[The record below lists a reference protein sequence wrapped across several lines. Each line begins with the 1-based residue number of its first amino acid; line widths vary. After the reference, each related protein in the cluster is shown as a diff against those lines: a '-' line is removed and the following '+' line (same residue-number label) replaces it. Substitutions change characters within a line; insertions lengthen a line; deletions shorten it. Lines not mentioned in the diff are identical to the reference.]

1 MSDAYEPFLIPVE
14 VIGGKDA
21 ESTLKNIDSKLKE
34 ISENLIDVGYGADA
48 MKILTASMRDLSS
61 VSKTVASG
69 ISSLNKANAQAA
81 KDAESIALAHQ
92 KVATEAGKTARELE
106 KAKTQAA
113 NTAVANQ
120 KLSTEMEKTATAHA
134 RAEMAA
140 LRVAQAHEKQAL
152 KAQQAARPYNQLNQ
166 QLREQAQKLQDA
178 ITAGNLNE
186 VTLQRMA
193 DKYTRL
199 NTKIQETNQ
208 KFAELTKQKQDNK
221 SVLDILKASLGTFIG
236 MLARDFLTNAIQGF
250 KEFAASIS
258 RAGIELDALQNT
270 MLAATGGWE
279 SGGREIKWVI
289 DMSNRLGLAFGDV
302 SDSYAKFMTSFTRSG
317 GTISQSRQIFE
328 DLSTA
333 MVSLHLPAERMQGV
347 FVALEQMANKGTVQ
361 AEELKRQLGNA
372 LPGAFELAAESM
384 GILPA
389 RLMDLMKKGEVFSKD
404 FLPAFAATVKAA
416 LGQSID
422 IASMQFN
429 ASINRLATATDLL
442 KMNLGQMVNEALL
455 PLVNGLAGVTNALA
469 KTAQF
474 FNENTVASNLL
485 KGALVGLLAT
495 VVAFNWGAI
504 VSGVVAFGTTIMTV
518 VIPAIGALMSEL
530 LVLNAELAGIP
541 LIIGAVVT
549 GVAALGFNLADT
561 AKKAGDMTP
570 YIGLSQQIVNLTKEV
585 STLDSTT
592 EEGKQK
598 LEEFKQSFPSLTQ
611 YLTET
616 GKKFE
621 ELSDAELQHIAV
633 LGEHDAKMRVV
644 EERTKELA
652 SWQSTFAAVC
662 QVAWDN
668 ICKWAKILWATVV
681 DVFTNIMN
689 FVKGVFN
696 FIKNVTVKFIEFTGK
711 VGKVMTDVGDK
722 MGVFGINMKLTG
734 QALSASSDFVL
745 HFGENMDKV
754 KTVIQNAGTAT
765 VEWAKN
771 TSFAID
777 VADKKL
783 SNANQNAIKKLEVV
797 NKNSKM
803 TYDALKQAQSAV
815 TGLQNATSDGSK
827 EGKGKKGST
836 TKKEKTEWDVL
847 KDEIKATEDAIRVKK
862 LHGESTAELEKHY
875 AELLSKQN
883 EVDVQMKVLKGST
896 IKATSA
902 WQDLQNQLK
911 KVSEEYKNMLLQP
924 SKYTNAQIEQQKQLL
939 GQLKSQSEYYKN
951 IESRES
957 VMKITNRNAKQLS
970 DTLVDGIFEPLRE
983 GETLWSRFKDAGLD
997 ALKSIAQQATKRFL
1011 QDIVTGFTAGFKN
1024 NAGNIFQRLT
1034 SGFIGSVTSVA
1045 GKTLPT
1051 NIWGQNGNP
1060 QASGGFWS
1068 TLGNTLFGGSGKQGT
1083 PVIKQTSGGSSGVLG
1098 NIWSSV
1104 KNLFSGS
1111 SNTGQAVGS
1120 SNPIGA
1126 ITNIGAIGQSVLGGL
1141 NTSANTL
1148 TQTLQNA
1155 TSPAISGVLGNITN
1169 LGTSALGT
1177 GTNIIGMANSALG
1190 AGSSILGMANPAIS
1204 AAQSIASMAVAA
1216 PIAATGMGA
1225 LAATMAMASGSFQA
1239 SAPALMQMAGA
1250 MSTLATSAA
1259 AAATSMAA
1267 VAVANAANSAAQ
1279 IPFVGWL
1286 LAPLAAVMT
1295 GAGIAAGTALTGAA
1309 IGASTAMA
1317 GAGQM
1322 LGGAMAGIGNQ
1333 LSGVSGLSKGSST
1346 TTSAKV
1352 IPHAKGGIVSSP
1364 TMFPMQGGNFGL
1376 AGEAGTEVIAPARRM
1391 SNGDVGIGAVQPQVI
1406 VNNYTNAAVE
1416 VKKRPD
1422 NTMEIKIAELNAML
1436 SSSRTNKGMSNA
1448 QNRLQ
1453 KNGRQ
1458 IG

>member
-48 MKILTASMRDLSS
+48 MKILTANMRDLSS

-69 ISSLNKANAQAA
+69 ISTLNKANAQAA
-81 KDAESIALAHQ
+81 KDAESVALAHQ

-178 ITAGNLNE
+178 IAAGNLNE

-221 SVLDILKASLGTFIG
+221 NILDILKASLGTFIG

-279 SGGREIKWVI
+279 SGGREIKWII
-289 DMSNRLGLAFGDV
+289 DMSNRLGLSFGDV

-389 RLMDLMKKGEVFSKD
+389 KLMELMKKGQVFSKD

-455 PLVNGLAGVTNALA
+455 PLVNGLVAVTSALA

-474 FNENTVASNLL
+474 FNENTTASNLL

-504 VSGVVAFGTTIMTV
+504 ISGIAAFGTTIMTV

-530 LVLNAELAGIP
+530 LVLNAEMAGIP

-561 AKKAGDMTP
+561 AKQAGDITP

-592 EEGKQK
+592 EEGRQK
-598 LEEFKQSFPSLTQ
+598 LEEFKQSFPELTQ
-611 YLTET
+611 YLTDT

-621 ELSDAELQHIAV
+621 ELSNAELQHIAV
-633 LGEHDAKMRVV
+633 LGEHDAKMRIMQ
-644 EERTKELA
+644 ERTKELA

-662 QVAWDN
+662 QVAWGK
-668 ICKWAKILWATVV
+668 ICIFSKALWQTVLDAFAKIGEG
-681 DVFTNIMN
+681 
-689 FVKGVFN
+689 VKWVIQMLGKALKAVS
-696 FIKNVTVKFIEFTGK
+696 EFQLK
-711 VGKVMTDVGDK
+711 VGKGMQAVGKALHNPMLQAYGNILEGGANLVLNFED
-722 MGVFGINMKLTG
+722 NMQSLK
-734 QALSASSDFVL
+734 SAA
-745 HFGENMDKV
+745 
-754 KTVIQNAGTAT
+754 QNAGKWIKDSWDNSGLAA
-765 VEWAKN
+765 EINAQKME
-771 TSFAID
+771 
-777 VADKKL
+777 
-783 SNANQNAIKKLEVV
+783 NANKNAIKKLEVV
-797 NKNSKM
+797 SKNAKM

-815 TGLQNATSDGSK
+815 TGLHNATGSGSK
-827 EGKGKKGST
+827 KGKSKKGSK
-836 TKKEKTEWDVL
+836 TKKEKTEWDLL

-875 AELLSKQN
+875 KDLLSKQN
-883 EVDVQMKVLKGST
+883 AIDVQMKALKNST
-896 IKATSA
+896 VKATSA

-911 KVSEEYKNMLLQP
+911 KVSEEYKSMLLQP
-924 SKYTNAQIEQQKQLL
+924 SKYTNAQIQQQKQLL

-951 IESRES
+951 IENRES

-970 DTLVDGIFEPLRE
+970 DTLIDGIFEPLKE

-1024 NAGNIFQRLT
+1024 NAGNIFQRLA
-1034 SGFIGSVTSVA
+1034 SGFTGSITSVA

-1051 NIWGQNGNP
+1051 NMWGQNGNP

-1068 TLGNTLFGGSGKQGT
+1068 TLGNTLFGGKGQQGT
-1083 PVIKQTSGGSSGVLG
+1083 PVINQTSGSSGGVLG

-1104 KNLFSGS
+1104 KNLFGGS
-1111 SNTGQAVGS
+1111 NAGQMTGAASPVGE
-1120 SNPIGA
+1120 
-1126 ITNIGAIGQSVLGGL
+1126 ITNIGAVGQSILGGL
-1141 NTSANTL
+1141 NTSADTL

-1155 TSPAISGVLGNITN
+1155 TSPAVSSVLGNITN

-1177 GTNIIGMANSALG
+1177 GTSIMGMANSALG

-1225 LAATMAMASGSFQA
+1225 LAATMAMASGSFTS

-1250 MSTLATSAA
+1250 MGSLATSAA

-1267 VAVANAANSAAQ
+1267 IAVANAANSAAQ

-1286 LAPLAAVMT
+1286 LAPLAAIMT

-1391 SNGDVGIGAVQPQVI
+1391 SNGEVGVGAVQPQVT

-1416 VKKRPD
+1416 VIKRP
-1422 NTMEIKIAELNAML
+1422 NNEMEIKISELNSML
-1436 SSSRTNKGMSNA
+1436 SSSKTNQGWANA
-1448 QNRLQ
+1448 QSRMAKQ
-1453 KNGRQ
+1453 GRQ

>member
-48 MKILTASMRDLSS
+48 MKILTANMRDLSS

-69 ISSLNKANAQAA
+69 ISTLNKANAQAA
-81 KDAESIALAHQ
+81 KDAESVALAHQ

-178 ITAGNLNE
+178 IAAGNLNE

-221 SVLDILKASLGTFIG
+221 NILDILKASLGTFIG

-279 SGGREIKWVI
+279 SGGREIKWII
-289 DMSNRLGLAFGDV
+289 DMSNRLGLSFGDV

-389 RLMDLMKKGEVFSKD
+389 KLMELMKKGQVFSKD

-429 ASINRLATATDLL
+429 ASINRLATATGLL

-455 PLVNGLAGVTNALA
+455 PLVNGLVVVTSALA

-474 FNENTVASNLL
+474 FNENTTASNLL

-504 VSGVVAFGTTIMTV
+504 VSGIAAFGTTIMTV

-530 LVLNAELAGIP
+530 LVLNAEMAGIP

-561 AKKAGDMTP
+561 AKQAGDITP

-592 EEGKQK
+592 EEGRQK
-598 LEEFKQSFPSLTQ
+598 LEEFKQSFPELTQ
-611 YLTET
+611 YLSDT

-621 ELSDAELQHIAV
+621 ELSDAELKHIAV
-633 LGEHDAKMRVV
+633 LGEHDAKMRVMQ
-644 EERTKELA
+644 ERTKELA

-662 QVAWDN
+662 QVAWGK
-668 ICKWAKILWATVV
+668 ICILSRALWQTVLNSFAKIGEGVKWVMQML
-681 DVFTNIMN
+681 
-689 FVKGVFN
+689 VKG
-696 FIKNVTVKFIEFTGK
+696 IKAVSEFQLK
-711 VGKVMTDVGDK
+711 VGKGMQAVGKALHNPMLQAYGNVLEGGANLVLNFED
-722 MGVFGINMKLTG
+722 NMQSLK
-734 QALSASSDFVL
+734 SAA
-745 HFGENMDKV
+745 
-754 KTVIQNAGTAT
+754 QNAGKWIKDSWDNSGLAA
-765 VEWAKN
+765 EINAQKME
-771 TSFAID
+771 
-777 VADKKL
+777 
-783 SNANQNAIKKLEVV
+783 NANKNAIKKLEVV
-797 NKNSKM
+797 SKNAKM

-815 TGLQNATSDGSK
+815 TGLQNATGSGSK
-827 EGKGKKGST
+827 KGKSKKGSK
-836 TKKEKTEWDVL
+836 TKKEKTEWDLL

-875 AELLSKQN
+875 KDLLGKQN
-883 EVDVQMKVLKGST
+883 AIDVQMKALKNST
-896 IKATSA
+896 VKATSA

-911 KVSEEYKNMLLQP
+911 KVSEEYKSMLLQP
-924 SKYTNAQIEQQKQLL
+924 SKYTNAQIQQQKQLL

-951 IESRES
+951 IENRES

-970 DTLVDGIFEPLRE
+970 DTLIDGIFEPLKE

-1024 NAGNIFQRLT
+1024 NAGTIFQRLA
-1034 SGFIGSVTSVA
+1034 SGFTGSITSVA

-1051 NIWGQNGNP
+1051 NMWGQNGNP

-1068 TLGNTLFGGSGKQGT
+1068 TLGNTLFGGKGQQGT
-1083 PVIKQTSGGSSGVLG
+1083 PVINQTSGSSGGVLG

-1104 KNLFSGS
+1104 KNLFGGGS
-1111 SNTGQAVGS
+1111 NAGQATGS
-1120 SNPIGA
+1120 ASPIGT
-1126 ITNIGAIGQSVLGGL
+1126 INNVGAVGQSILGGL

-1155 TSPAISGVLGNITN
+1155 TSPAVSSVLGNITN

-1177 GTNIIGMANSALG
+1177 GTSIMGMANSALG

-1225 LAATMAMASGSFQA
+1225 LAATMAMASGSFTS

-1250 MSTLATSAA
+1250 MGSLATSAA

-1267 VAVANAANSAAQ
+1267 IAVANAANSAAQ

-1286 LAPLAAVMT
+1286 LAPLAAIMT

-1364 TMFPMQGGNFGL
+1364 TMFPMQGGNIGL

-1391 SNGDVGIGAVQPQVI
+1391 SNGEVGVGAVQPQVT

-1416 VKKRPD
+1416 VIKRP
-1422 NTMEIKIAELNAML
+1422 NNEMEIKISELNSML
-1436 SSSRTNKGMSNA
+1436 SSSKTNQGWANA
-1448 QNRLQ
+1448 QTRMAKQ
-1453 KNGRQ
+1453 GRQ

>member
-48 MKILTASMRDLSS
+48 MKVLTANMRDLSS

-69 ISSLNKANAQAA
+69 ISTLNKANAQAA
-81 KDAESIALAHQ
+81 KDAESVALAHQ

-178 ITAGNLNE
+178 IAAGNLNE

-208 KFAELTKQKQDNK
+208 KFAELTKQKQENK
-221 SVLDILKASLGTFIG
+221 NVLDILKASLGTFVG

-279 SGGREIKWVI
+279 SGGREIKWII
-289 DMSNRLGLAFGDV
+289 DMSNRLGLSFGDV

-389 RLMDLMKKGEVFSKD
+389 KLMELMKKGQVFSKD

-455 PLVNGLAGVTNALA
+455 PLVNGLVAVTSALA

-474 FNENTVASNLL
+474 FNENTTASNLL

-495 VVAFNWGAI
+495 VVAFNWSAI
-504 VSGVVAFGTTIMTV
+504 VSGIAAFGTTIMTV

-530 LVLNAELAGIP
+530 LVLNAEMAGMP
-541 LIIGAVVT
+541 LIIGAIVT

-561 AKKAGDMTP
+561 AKQAGDITP
-570 YIGLSQQIVNLTKEV
+570 YIGLSQQIVNLTKEI

-598 LEEFKQSFPSLTQ
+598 LEEFKQSFPELTQ
-611 YLTET
+611 YLTDT

-621 ELSDAELQHIAV
+621 ELSNAELQHIAV
-633 LGEHDAKMRVV
+633 LGEHDAKMRIMR
-644 EERTKELA
+644 ERTKELA

-662 QVAWDN
+662 QVAWGK
-668 ICKWAKILWATVV
+668 ICIFSKALWQTVLDAFAKIGEG
-681 DVFTNIMN
+681 
-689 FVKGVFN
+689 VKWVIQMIGKALKAVS
-696 FIKNVTVKFIEFTGK
+696 EFQLK
-711 VGKVMTDVGDK
+711 VGKGMQAVGKALHNPMLQAYGNVLEGGANLVLNFED
-722 MGVFGINMKLTG
+722 NMQSLK
-734 QALSASSDFVL
+734 SAA
-745 HFGENMDKV
+745 
-754 KTVIQNAGTAT
+754 QNAGKWIKDSWDNSGLAA
-765 VEWAKN
+765 EINAQKME
-771 TSFAID
+771 
-777 VADKKL
+777 
-783 SNANQNAIKKLEVV
+783 NANKNAIKKLEVV
-797 NKNSKM
+797 SKNAKM

-815 TGLQNATSDGSK
+815 TGLQNATGSGSK
-827 EGKGKKGST
+827 KGKSKKGSK
-836 TKKEKTEWDVL
+836 TKKEKTEWDLL

-875 AELLSKQN
+875 KDLLGKQN
-883 EVDVQMKVLKGST
+883 AIDVQMKALKNST
-896 IKATSA
+896 VKATSA

-911 KVSEEYKNMLLQP
+911 KVSEEYKSMLLQP
-924 SKYTNAQIEQQKQLL
+924 SKYTNAQIQQQKQLL

-951 IESRES
+951 IENRES

-970 DTLVDGIFEPLRE
+970 DTLIDGIFEPLKE

-1024 NAGNIFQRLT
+1024 NAGTIFQRLA
-1034 SGFIGSVTSVA
+1034 SGFTGSITSVA

-1051 NIWGQNGNP
+1051 NMWGQNGNP

-1068 TLGNTLFGGSGKQGT
+1068 TLGNTLFGGKGQQGT
-1083 PVIKQTSGGSSGVLG
+1083 PVINQTSGSSGGVLG

-1104 KNLFSGS
+1104 KNLFGGS
-1111 SNTGQAVGS
+1111 NAGQITGAASPVGE
-1120 SNPIGA
+1120 
-1126 ITNIGAIGQSVLGGL
+1126 ITNIGAVGQSILGGL
-1141 NTSANTL
+1141 NTSADTL

-1155 TSPAISGVLGNITN
+1155 TSPAVSSVLGSITN

-1177 GTNIIGMANSALG
+1177 GTSIMGMANSALG

-1225 LAATMAMASGSFQA
+1225 LAATMAMASGSFTS

-1250 MSTLATSAA
+1250 MGSLATSAA

-1267 VAVANAANSAAQ
+1267 IAVANAANSAAQ

-1286 LAPLAAVMT
+1286 LAPLAAIMT

-1364 TMFPMQGGNFGL
+1364 TMFPMQGGNIGL

-1391 SNGDVGIGAVQPQVI
+1391 SNGEVGVGAVQPQVT

-1416 VKKRPD
+1416 VIKRP
-1422 NTMEIKIAELNAML
+1422 NNEMEIKISELNSML
-1436 SSSRTNKGMSNA
+1436 SSSKTNQGWANA
-1448 QNRLQ
+1448 QTRMAKQ
-1453 KNGRQ
+1453 GRQ

>member
-48 MKILTASMRDLSS
+48 MKILTANMRDLSS

-69 ISSLNKANAQAA
+69 ISTLNKANAQAA
-81 KDAESIALAHQ
+81 KDAESVALAHQ

-178 ITAGNLNE
+178 IAAGNLNE

-221 SVLDILKASLGTFIG
+221 NILDILKSSLGTFIG

-279 SGGREIKWVI
+279 SGGREIKWII
-289 DMSNRLGLAFGDV
+289 DMSNRLGLSFGDV

-389 RLMDLMKKGEVFSKD
+389 KLMELMKKGQVFSKD

-455 PLVNGLAGVTNALA
+455 PLVNGLVAVTSALA

-474 FNENTVASNLL
+474 FNENTTASNLL

-504 VSGVVAFGTTIMTV
+504 VSGIAAFGTTIMTV

-561 AKKAGDMTP
+561 AKKAGDITP

-598 LEEFKQSFPSLTQ
+598 LEEFKQSFPELTQ
-611 YLTET
+611 YLTDT

-621 ELSDAELQHIAV
+621 EFSNAELQHIAV
-633 LGEHDAKMRVV
+633 LGEHDAKMRVMQ
-644 EERTKELA
+644 ERTKELA

-662 QVAWDN
+662 QVAWGK
-668 ICKWAKILWATVV
+668 ICIFSKALWQTVLDAFAKIGEG
-681 DVFTNIMN
+681 
-689 FVKGVFN
+689 VKWVIQMLGKALKAVS
-696 FIKNVTVKFIEFTGK
+696 EFQLK
-711 VGKVMTDVGDK
+711 VGKGMQAVGKALHNPILQAYGNVLEGGANLVLNFED
-722 MGVFGINMKLTG
+722 NMQSLK
-734 QALSASSDFVL
+734 SAA
-745 HFGENMDKV
+745 
-754 KTVIQNAGTAT
+754 QNAGKWIKDSWDNSGLAA
-765 VEWAKN
+765 EINAQKME
-771 TSFAID
+771 
-777 VADKKL
+777 
-783 SNANQNAIKKLEVV
+783 NANKNAIKKLEVV
-797 NKNSKM
+797 NKNAKM

-815 TGLQNATSDGSK
+815 TGLQNATGSGSK
-827 EGKGKKGST
+827 KGKSKKGSK
-836 TKKEKTEWDVL
+836 TKKEKTEWDLL

-875 AELLSKQN
+875 KDLLSKQN
-883 EVDVQMKVLKGST
+883 AIDVQMKALKNST
-896 IKATSA
+896 VKATSA

-911 KVSEEYKNMLLQP
+911 KVSEEYKSMLLQP
-924 SKYTNAQIEQQKQLL
+924 SKYTNAQIQQQKQLL

-951 IESRES
+951 IENRES

-970 DTLVDGIFEPLRE
+970 DTLIDGIFEPLKE

-1024 NAGNIFQRLT
+1024 NAGTIFQRLA
-1034 SGFIGSVTSVA
+1034 SGFTGSITSVA

-1051 NIWGQNGNP
+1051 NMWGQNGNP

-1068 TLGNTLFGGSGKQGT
+1068 TLGNTLFGGKGQQGT
-1083 PVIKQTSGGSSGVLG
+1083 PVINQTSGSSGGVLG

-1104 KNLFSGS
+1104 KNLFGGS
-1111 SNTGQAVGS
+1111 NAGQMTGAASPVGE
-1120 SNPIGA
+1120 
-1126 ITNIGAIGQSVLGGL
+1126 ITNIGAVGQSILGGL

-1155 TSPAISGVLGNITN
+1155 TSPAVSSILGNITN

-1177 GTNIIGMANSALG
+1177 GTSIMGMANSALG

-1225 LAATMAMASGSFQA
+1225 LAATMAMASGSFTS

-1250 MSTLATSAA
+1250 MGSLATSAA

-1267 VAVANAANSAAQ
+1267 IAVANAANSAAQ

-1286 LAPLAAVMT
+1286 LAPLAAIMT

-1364 TMFPMQGGNFGL
+1364 TMFPMQGGNIGL

-1391 SNGDVGIGAVQPQVI
+1391 SNGEVGVGAVQPQVT

-1416 VKKRPD
+1416 VKRRPD
-1422 NTMEIKIAELNAML
+1422 NSTEIKIAELNSML
-1436 SSSRTNKGMSNA
+1436 ASSRSNKGMVAA
-1448 QNRLQ
+1448 QSRLQ
-1453 KNGRQ
+1453 KQGRQ

>member
-48 MKILTASMRDLSS
+48 MKILTANMRDLSS

-69 ISSLNKANAQAA
+69 ISTLNKANAQAA
-81 KDAESIALAHQ
+81 KDAESVALAHQ

-178 ITAGNLNE
+178 IAAGNLNE

-221 SVLDILKASLGTFIG
+221 NVLDILKASLGTFIG

-279 SGGREIKWVI
+279 SGGREIKWII
-289 DMSNRLGLAFGDV
+289 DMSNRLGLSFGDV

-389 RLMDLMKKGEVFSKD
+389 KLMELMKKGQVFSKD

-455 PLVNGLAGVTNALA
+455 PLVNGLVAVTNALA
-469 KTAQF
+469 KTTQF
-474 FNENTVASNLL
+474 FNENTTASNLL

-504 VSGVVAFGTTIMTV
+504 VSGIAAFGTTIMTV

-561 AKKAGDMTP
+561 AKQAGDITP
-570 YIGLSQQIVNLTKEV
+570 YIGLGQQIVNLTKEV
-585 STLDSTT
+585 ATLDSTT

-633 LGEHDAKMRVV
+633 LGEHDAKMRIV

-668 ICKWAKILWATVV
+668 ICKWAKILWGTVV
-681 DVFTNIMN
+681 NVFTSIMN

-696 FIKNVTVKFIEFTGK
+696 FIKNVTVKFVEFTGK
-711 VGKVMTDVGDK
+711 VGKVMTEVGDK
-722 MGVFGINMKLTG
+722 MGIFGINMKLTG
-734 QALSASSDFVL
+734 QALSAGSDFVL
-745 HFGENMDKV
+745 HFGENMNKV
-754 KTVIQNAGTAT
+754 KTVIQSAGTAT

-815 TGLQNATSDGSK
+815 TGLQNATGSGSK
-827 EGKGKKGST
+827 KGKSKKGSK
-836 TKKEKTEWDVL
+836 TKKEKTEWDLL

-875 AELLSKQN
+875 KDLLGKQN
-883 EVDVQMKVLKGST
+883 AIDVQMKALKNST
-896 IKATSA
+896 VKATSA

-911 KVSEEYKNMLLQP
+911 KVSEEYKSMLLQP

-951 IESRES
+951 IENRES

-970 DTLVDGIFEPLRE
+970 DTLIDGIFEPLKE

-1024 NAGNIFQRLT
+1024 NAGTIFQRLA
-1034 SGFIGSVTSVA
+1034 SGFTGSITSVA

-1051 NIWGQNGNP
+1051 NMWGQNGNP

-1068 TLGNTLFGGSGKQGT
+1068 TLGNTLFGGKGQQGT
-1083 PVIKQTSGGSSGVLG
+1083 PVINQTSGSSGGVLG

-1104 KNLFSGS
+1104 KNLFGGS
-1111 SNTGQAVGS
+1111 NAGQMTGAASPVGQ
-1120 SNPIGA
+1120 
-1126 ITNIGAIGQSVLGGL
+1126 ITNIGAVGQSILGGL
-1141 NTSANTL
+1141 NTSADTL

-1155 TSPAISGVLGNITN
+1155 TSPAVSSVLGNITN

-1177 GTNIIGMANSALG
+1177 GTSIMGMANSALG

-1225 LAATMAMASGSFQA
+1225 LAATMAMASGSFTS

-1250 MSTLATSAA
+1250 MGSLATSAA

-1267 VAVANAANSAAQ
+1267 IAVANAANSAAQ

-1286 LAPLAAVMT
+1286 LAPLAAIMT

-1391 SNGDVGIGAVQPQVI
+1391 SNGEVGVGAVQPQVT

-1416 VKKRPD
+1416 VIKRP
-1422 NTMEIKIAELNAML
+1422 NNEMEIKISELNSML
-1436 SSSRTNKGMSNA
+1436 SSSKTNQGWANA
-1448 QNRLQ
+1448 QSRMAKQ
-1453 KNGRQ
+1453 GRQ

>member
-48 MKILTASMRDLSS
+48 MKILTANMRDLSS

-69 ISSLNKANAQAA
+69 ISTLNKANAQAA
-81 KDAESIALAHQ
+81 KDAESVALAHQ

-178 ITAGNLNE
+178 IAAGNLNE

-208 KFAELTKQKQDNK
+208 KFAELTKQKQENK
-221 SVLDILKASLGTFIG
+221 NVLDILKASLGTFVG

-279 SGGREIKWVI
+279 SGGREIKWII
-289 DMSNRLGLAFGDV
+289 DMSNRLGLSFGDV

-389 RLMDLMKKGEVFSKD
+389 KLMELMKKGQVFSKD

-455 PLVNGLAGVTNALA
+455 PLVNGLVAVTSALA

-474 FNENTVASNLL
+474 FNENTTASNLL

-504 VSGVVAFGTTIMTV
+504 VSGIAAFGTTIMTV

-530 LVLNAELAGIP
+530 LVLNAEMAGIP
-541 LIIGAVVT
+541 LIIGAVIT

-561 AKKAGDMTP
+561 AKQAGDITP

-592 EEGKQK
+592 EEGRQK
-598 LEEFKQSFPSLTQ
+598 LEEFKQSFPELTQ
-611 YLTET
+611 YLTDT

-621 ELSDAELQHIAV
+621 ELSNTELQHIAV
-633 LGEHDAKMRVV
+633 LGEHDAKMRIMQ
-644 EERTKELA
+644 ERTKELA

-662 QVAWDN
+662 QVAWGK
-668 ICKWAKILWATVV
+668 ICIFSKALWQTVLDAFAKIGEG
-681 DVFTNIMN
+681 
-689 FVKGVFN
+689 VKWVIQMLGKALKAVS
-696 FIKNVTVKFIEFTGK
+696 EFQLK
-711 VGKVMTDVGDK
+711 VGKRMQAVGKALHDPILQAY
-722 MGVFGINMKLTG
+722 GNVLEGGANLVLNFEDNMQSLK
-734 QALSASSDFVL
+734 SAA
-745 HFGENMDKV
+745 
-754 KTVIQNAGTAT
+754 QNAGKWIKDSWDNSGLAA
-765 VEWAKN
+765 EINAQKME
-771 TSFAID
+771 
-777 VADKKL
+777 
-783 SNANQNAIKKLEVV
+783 NANKNAIKKLEVV
-797 NKNSKM
+797 SKNAKM

-815 TGLQNATSDGSK
+815 TGLHNATGSGSK
-827 EGKGKKGST
+827 KGKSKKGSK
-836 TKKEKTEWDVL
+836 TKKEKTEWDLL

-875 AELLSKQN
+875 KDLLGKQN
-883 EVDVQMKVLKGST
+883 AIDVQMKALKNST
-896 IKATSA
+896 VKATSA

-911 KVSEEYKNMLLQP
+911 KVSEEYKSMLLQP
-924 SKYTNAQIEQQKQLL
+924 SKYTNAQIQQQKQLL

-951 IESRES
+951 IENRES

-970 DTLVDGIFEPLRE
+970 DTLIDGIFEPLKE

-1024 NAGNIFQRLT
+1024 NAGTIFQRLA
-1034 SGFIGSVTSVA
+1034 SGFTGSITSVA

-1051 NIWGQNGNP
+1051 NMWGQNGNP

-1068 TLGNTLFGGSGKQGT
+1068 TLGNTLFGGKGQQGT
-1083 PVIKQTSGGSSGVLG
+1083 PVINQTSGSSGGVLG

-1104 KNLFSGS
+1104 KNLLGGS
-1111 SNTGQAVGS
+1111 NAGQTTGAASPVGE
-1120 SNPIGA
+1120 
-1126 ITNIGAIGQSVLGGL
+1126 ITNIGAVGQSILGGL
-1141 NTSANTL
+1141 NTSADTL

-1155 TSPAISGVLGNITN
+1155 TSPAVSSVLGNITN

-1177 GTNIIGMANSALG
+1177 GTSIMGMANSALG

-1225 LAATMAMASGSFQA
+1225 LAATMAMASGSFTS

-1250 MSTLATSAA
+1250 MGSLATSAA

-1267 VAVANAANSAAQ
+1267 IAVANAANSAAQ

-1286 LAPLAAVMT
+1286 LAPLAAIMT

-1391 SNGDVGIGAVQPQVI
+1391 SNGEVGVGAVQPQVT

-1416 VKKRPD
+1416 VIKRP
-1422 NTMEIKIAELNAML
+1422 NNEMEIKISELNSML
-1436 SSSRTNKGMSNA
+1436 SSSKTNQGWANA
-1448 QNRLQ
+1448 QSRMAKQ
-1453 KNGRQ
+1453 GRQ

>member
-48 MKILTASMRDLSS
+48 MKILTANMRDLSS

-81 KDAESIALAHQ
+81 KDAESVALAHQ

-178 ITAGNLNE
+178 IAAGNLNE

-221 SVLDILKASLGTFIG
+221 NILDILKASLGTFIG

-289 DMSNRLGLAFGDV
+289 DMSNRLGLSFGDV

-455 PLVNGLAGVTNALA
+455 PLVNGLVGVTNALA

-474 FNENTVASNLL
+474 FNENTTASNLL
-485 KGALVGLLAT
+485 KGALSGLLAT
-495 VVAFNWGAI
+495 VVAFNWKAI
-504 VSGVVAFGTTIMTV
+504 VSGVTAFGTTIMTV
-518 VIPAIGALMSEL
+518 VIPAIGSLMSEL
-530 LVLNAELAGIP
+530 LVLNAELAGLP

-561 AKKAGDMTP
+561 AKKAGDITP
-570 YIGLSQQIVNLTKEV
+570 YIGLGQQIVNLTKEV
-585 STLDSTT
+585 TTLDSTT

-668 ICKWAKILWATVV
+668 ICKWAKILWVTVV

-696 FIKNVTVKFIEFTGK
+696 FIKNVTVKFVEFTGK
-711 VGKVMTDVGDK
+711 VGKVMTEVGDK
-722 MGVFGINMKLTG
+722 MGAFGTNMKLTG
-734 QALSASSDFVL
+734 QALSAGSDFVL

-827 EGKGKKGST
+827 KGKGKKGST
-836 TKKEKTEWDVL
+836 TKKEKTEWDLL

-883 EVDVQMKVLKGST
+883 AVDVQMKALKGST
-896 IKATSA
+896 TKATSA

-911 KVSEEYKNMLLQP
+911 KVSEEYKSMLLQP
-924 SKYTNAQIEQQKQLL
+924 SKYTHAQIEQQKQLL

-951 IESRES
+951 IENRES

-970 DTLVDGIFEPLRE
+970 DTLIDGIFEPLRE

-1024 NAGNIFQRLT
+1024 NAGNIFQRLA
-1034 SGFIGSVTSVA
+1034 SGFTGSITSVA

-1051 NIWGQNGNP
+1051 NMWGQNGNP

-1083 PVIKQTSGGSSGVLG
+1083 PVIKQTSGGSGGVLG

-1104 KNLFSGS
+1104 KNLFGGGS
-1111 SNTGQAVGS
+1111 NAGQATGS
-1120 SNPIGA
+1120 ASPIGT
-1126 ITNIGAIGQSVLGGL
+1126 INNVGAVGQSILGGL

-1155 TSPAISGVLGNITN
+1155 TSPAVSGVLGNITN

-1177 GTNIIGMANSALG
+1177 GTNIMGMANSALG

-1250 MSTLATSAA
+1250 MSALATSAA
-1259 AAATSMAA
+1259 TAATSMAA
-1267 VAVANAANSAAQ
+1267 IAVANAANSAAQ

-1286 LAPLAAVMT
+1286 LAPLAAIMT

-1391 SNGDVGIGAVQPQVI
+1391 SNGDLGVGAVQPQVT

-1416 VKKRPD
+1416 VIKRP
-1422 NTMEIKIAELNAML
+1422 NNEMEIKISELNSML
-1436 SSSRTNKGMSNA
+1436 SSSKTNQGWANA
-1448 QNRLQ
+1448 QSRMAKQ
-1453 KNGRQ
+1453 GRQ

>member
-1 MSDAYEPFLIPVE
+1 MSDAYEPFLIPIE

-34 ISENLIDVGYGADA
+34 ISENLVDVGYGADA
-48 MKILTASMRDLSS
+48 MKILTANMRDLSS

-69 ISSLNKANAQAA
+69 ISTLNKANAQAA
-81 KDAESIALAHQ
+81 KDAENVALAHQ

-140 LRVAQAHEKQAL
+140 LRVAQAHEKQAQ
-152 KAQQAARPYNQLNQ
+152 KAQQAARPYNELNQ

-178 ITAGNLNE
+178 IVKNNVHGAALTSMINKYHELSDKVQTA
-186 VTLQRMA
+186 
-193 DKYTRL
+193 
-199 NTKIQETNQ
+199 NQ
-208 KFAELTKQKQDNK
+208 KFAELTKQEQDNK
-221 SVLDILKASLGTFIG
+221 NILDILKASLGTFIG
-236 MLARDFLTNAIQGF
+236 MLARDFLINAIQGF

-279 SGGREIKWVI
+279 SGGREIKWII
-289 DMSNRLGLAFGDV
+289 DMSNRLGLSFGDV

-389 RLMDLMKKGEVFSKD
+389 KLMDLMKKGQVFSKD
-404 FLPAFAATVKAA
+404 FLPAFAATVKTA

-455 PLVNGLAGVTNALA
+455 PLVNGLVAVTNALA

-474 FNENTVASNLL
+474 FNENTIASNFL

-495 VVAFNWGAI
+495 VVAFNWSAI
-504 VSGVVAFGTTIMTV
+504 VSGIAAFGTTIMTV
-518 VIPAIGALMSEL
+518 VIPAIGALISDL
-530 LVLNAELAGIP
+530 LVLNAELGGIP

-561 AKKAGDMTP
+561 AKKAGDTTP

-598 LEEFKQSFPSLTQ
+598 LEEFKQSFPELTQ
-611 YLTET
+611 YLTDT

-621 ELSDAELQHIAV
+621 ELSDIELQHIAV
-633 LGEHDAKMRVV
+633 LGEHDAKMRVMQ
-644 EERTKELA
+644 ERTKELA

-662 QVAWDN
+662 QVAWGK
-668 ICKWAKILWATVV
+668 ICALSRVLWQTVLNSFAKIGEGVKWVMQML
-681 DVFTNIMN
+681 
-689 FVKGVFN
+689 VKG
-696 FIKNVTVKFIEFTGK
+696 IKAASEFQLK
-711 VGKVMTDVGDK
+711 VGKGMQAIGKALHNPMLQAYGNILEGSANLVLNFED
-722 MGVFGINMKLTG
+722 NMQSLK
-734 QALSASSDFVL
+734 SAA
-745 HFGENMDKV
+745 
-754 KTVIQNAGTAT
+754 QNAGKWIKDSWDNSSLA
-765 VEWAKN
+765 VEINVQKME
-771 TSFAID
+771 
-777 VADKKL
+777 
-783 SNANQNAIKKLEVV
+783 NANKNAIKKLEVV
-797 NKNSKM
+797 NKNAKM

-815 TGLQNATSDGSK
+815 TGLQNTKGSGSK
-827 EGKGKKGST
+827 KGKSKKGSKK
-836 TKKEKTEWDVL
+836 TKKEKTEWDLL

-875 AELLSKQN
+875 KDLLSKQN
-883 EVDVQMKVLKGST
+883 AIDVQMKALKNST
-896 IKATSA
+896 VKATSA

-911 KVSEEYKNMLLQP
+911 KVSEEYKSMLLQP

-951 IESRES
+951 IENRES

-970 DTLVDGIFEPLRE
+970 DTLIDGIFEPLKE

-1024 NAGNIFQRLT
+1024 NAGNIFQRLA
-1034 SGFIGSVTSVA
+1034 SGFTGSITSVA

-1051 NIWGQNGNP
+1051 NMWGQNGNP

-1068 TLGNTLFGGSGKQGT
+1068 TLGNTLFGRNGQQGT
-1083 PVIKQTSGGSSGVLG
+1083 PVIKQNSGSSGGVLG
-1098 NIWSSV
+1098 NIWSSI
-1104 KNLFSGS
+1104 KNLFGGS
-1111 SNTGQAVGS
+1111 NAGQMTGAAS
-1120 SNPIGA
+1120 PIGE
-1126 ITNIGAIGQSVLGGL
+1126 ITNIGAVGQSILGGL
-1141 NTSANTL
+1141 NTSADTL
-1148 TQTLQNA
+1148 TQTLQSA
-1155 TSPAISGVLGNITN
+1155 TSPAVSSVLGNITN

-1177 GTNIIGMANSALG
+1177 GTSIMGMANSALG

-1225 LAATMAMASGSFQA
+1225 LAATMAMASSSFTS

-1250 MSTLATSAA
+1250 MGSLATSAA

-1267 VAVANAANSAAQ
+1267 IAVANAANSAAQ

-1286 LAPLAAVMT
+1286 LAPLAAIMT

-1364 TMFPMQGGNFGL
+1364 TMFPMQGGNIGL

-1391 SNGDVGIGAVQPQVI
+1391 SNGEVGIGAVQPQVI
-1406 VNNYTNAAVE
+1406 VNNYSNSSVE

-1422 NTMEIKIAELNAML
+1422 NSMEIKILELNAML
-1436 SSSRTNKGMSNA
+1436 SSSRSNRGFANA
-1448 QNRLQ
+1448 QQRLN
-1453 KNGRQ
+1453 KTGRQ

>member
-1 MSDAYEPFLIPVE
+1 MIPVE

-48 MKILTASMRDLSS
+48 MKILTANMRDLSS

-81 KDAESIALAHQ
+81 KDAESVALAHQ
-92 KVATEAGKTARELE
+92 KVATEAGRTARELE
-106 KAKTQAA
+106 KAKTQVA

-178 ITAGNLNE
+178 IAAGNLNE

-221 SVLDILKASLGTFIG
+221 NILDILKASLGTFIG

-258 RAGIELDALQNT
+258 KAGIELDALQNT

-279 SGGREIKWVI
+279 SGGREIKWII
-289 DMSNRLGLAFGDV
+289 DMSNRLGLSFGDV

-328 DLSTA
+328 DLSAA

-361 AEELKRQLGNA
+361 AEELKRQLSNA

-455 PLVNGLAGVTNALA
+455 PLVNGLVAVTNALA

-474 FNENTVASNLL
+474 FNENTTASNLL

-504 VSGVVAFGTTIMTV
+504 VSGIAAFGTTIMTV
-518 VIPAIGALMSEL
+518 VIPAIGALISEL

-561 AKKAGDMTP
+561 AKKAGDITP

-592 EEGKQK
+592 EEGRQK

-621 ELSDAELQHIAV
+621 ELSDTELQHIAV
-633 LGEHDAKMRVV
+633 LGEHDAKMRVL

-662 QVAWDN
+662 QVAWGN

-696 FIKNVTVKFIEFTGK
+696 FIKNVTVKFVEFTGK
-711 VGKVMTDVGDK
+711 VGKVMTEVGDK
-722 MGVFGINMKLTG
+722 MGVFGTNMKLTG
-734 QALSASSDFVL
+734 QALSAGSDFVL
-745 HFGENMDKV
+745 HFGENMNKV

-827 EGKGKKGST
+827 NGKEKSVKDRKKEADDEWQTLQKRQAAITEQIRVNTLLHKST
-836 TKKEKTEWDVL
+836 TDLEEKYKKNQTEIDRVTKAIQELNKAEKELNMTAAERA
-847 KDEIKATEDAIRVKK
+847 IKTWEDKK
-862 LHGESTAELEKHY
+862 
-875 AELLSKQN
+875 
-883 EVDVQMKVLKGST
+883 
-896 IKATSA
+896 KA
-902 WQDLQNQLK
+902 LQNAEKQYKGMVLAGNNYTQSQLD
-911 KVSEEYKNMLLQP
+911 
-924 SKYTNAQIEQQKQLL
+924 QQKA
-939 GQLKSQSEYYKN
+939 
-951 IESRES
+951 I
-957 VMKITNRNAKQLS
+957 MKILKAENAYYERLENREDLMKISTRSAQQLS
-970 DTLVDGIFEPLRE
+970 NELIDGIFEPLKE
-983 GETLWSRFKDAGLD
+983 GETLWDRFKDAGIS
-997 ALKSIAQQATKRFL
+997 ALKSIAAAWTKSFM
-1011 QDIVTGFTAGFKN
+1011 QDIATGF
-1024 NAGNIFQRLT
+1024 Q
-1034 SGFIGSVTSVA
+1034 SGFIT
-1045 GKTLPT
+1045 
-1051 NIWGQNGNP
+1051 GQ
-1060 QASGGFWS
+1060 GGFLS
-1068 TLGNTLFGGSGKQGT
+1068 KIINGFNGIQTLLQRKALN
-1083 PVIKQTSGGSSGVLG
+1083 
-1098 NIWSSV
+1098 
-1104 KNLFSGS
+1104 
-1111 SNTGQAVGS
+1111 
-1120 SNPIGA
+1120 
-1126 ITNIGAIGQSVLGGL
+1126 GGL
-1141 NTSANTL
+1141 GVTNASSSTNALSSTTQQAQNL
-1148 TQTLQNA
+1148 AQTLQSQTVPAVAN
-1155 TSPAISGVLGNITN
+1155 TVNAISGVQ
-1169 LGTSALGT
+1169 
-1177 GTNIIGMANSALG
+1177 
-1190 AGSSILGMANPAIS
+1190 NPALL
-1204 AAQSIASMAVAA
+1204 AAQSVASMAVSV

-1225 LAATMAMASGSFQA
+1225 LSATMMVANTAFTSA
-1239 SAPALMQMAGA
+1239 APALVKMAGA
-1250 MSTLATSAA
+1250 MASLAASAGT
-1259 AAATSMAA
+1259 AATSMAA
-1267 VAVANAANSAAQ
+1267 LAVATAAQSVAQ
-1279 IPFVGWL
+1279 IPLIGGF
-1286 LAPLAAVMT
+1286 LAPVAALATGAAV
-1295 GAGIAAGTALTGAA
+1295 AAGTALTGAA
-1309 IGASTAMA
+1309 IGAGAMMA
-1317 GAGQM
+1317 GGGQM
-1322 LGGAMAGIGNQ
+1322 LGGAMAGIGNK
-1333 LSGVSGLSKGSST
+1333 LSGVSGLQKG
-1346 TTSAKV
+1346 TSV
-1352 IPHAKGGIVSSP
+1352 VPHAKGGIVSSP
-1364 TMFPMQGGNFGL
+1364 TMFPMQGGNIGL

-1422 NTMEIKIAELNAML
+1422 NSMEIKIAELNTML

-1448 QNRLQ
+1448 QSRLQ

>member
-1 MSDAYEPFLIPVE
+1 MSDAYEPFLIPVD

-21 ESTLKNIDSKLKE
+21 ESALKNIDYRLKE
-34 ISENLIDVGYGADA
+34 ISEDLLDVGYASKEVDVFTHE
-48 MKILTASMRDLSS
+48 MKVLSS
-61 VSKTVASG
+61 VTKSVASA
-69 ISSLNKANAQAA
+69 IAALNKVNAQAA
-81 KDAESIALAHQ
+81 KDAESVALAHQ

-113 NTAVANQ
+113 NTTIANQ

-178 ITAGNLNE
+178 IVKNNVHGAALTNMVNKYHELSDKVQTA
-186 VTLQRMA
+186 
-193 DKYTRL
+193 
-199 NTKIQETNQ
+199 NQ
-208 KFAELTKQKQDNK
+208 KFAELTKQQQNNK
-221 SVLDILKASLGTFIG
+221 NILDILKTSLGTFIG

-258 RAGIELDALQNT
+258 KAGIELDALQNT

-455 PLVNGLAGVTNALA
+455 PLVNGLVTVTNALA

-504 VSGVVAFGTTIMTV
+504 VSGLAAIGTAIVGT

-530 LVLNAELAGIP
+530 FVLNAELAGIP

-561 AKKAGDMTP
+561 AKKAGDITP
-570 YIGLSQQIVNLTKEV
+570 YIGLGQQIVNLTKEV
-585 STLDSTT
+585 TALDTAT
-592 EEGKQK
+592 DEGKQK
-598 LEEFKQSFPSLTQ
+598 LEEFKQSFPELTN

-616 GKKFE
+616 GKKFS
-621 ELSDAELQHIAV
+621 ELSDEELKHIAV
-633 LGEHDAKMRVV
+633 LGEHDAKMRVIQ
-644 EERTKELA
+644 ERTKELA

-662 QVAWDN
+662 QVAWN
-668 ICKWAKILWATVV
+668 KICILSKALWQTVLDAFAKIGEG
-681 DVFTNIMN
+681 
-689 FVKGVFN
+689 VKWLFKMLG
-696 FIKNVTVKFIEFTGK
+696 KAVKAVSEFQLK
-711 VGKVMTDVGDK
+711 VGKGMQAVGK
-722 MGVFGINMKLTG
+722 ALNNPLM
-734 QALSASSDFVL
+734 QAYGSALEGGANFVL
-745 HFGENMDKV
+745 NFEDNMESL
-754 KTVIQNAGTAT
+754 KTAAQNAGKWIKDSWDNSGLAAEINAQKIT
-765 VEWAKN
+765 
-771 TSFAID
+771 
-777 VADKKL
+777 
-783 SNANQNAIKKLEVV
+783 NANQNALKKLEVI
-797 NKNSKM
+797 NKNAKT
-803 TYDALKQAQSAV
+803 TYDSLKQAQSAV
-815 TGLQNATSDGSK
+815 GGLQAGGVDA
-827 EGKGKKGST
+827 KKGSKKGKSGS
-836 TKKEKTEWDVL
+836 TKKEKTEWDLL

-862 LHGESTAELEKHY
+862 LHGESTTELEKKY
-875 AELLSKQN
+875 ASLVAQQQAVEQ
-883 EVDVQMKVLKGST
+883 QMKALKNST
-896 IKATSA
+896 TVSTSA
-902 WQDLQNQLK
+902 WEDLQKRLK
-911 KVSEEYKNMLLQP
+911 EVSKEYKDMLLNSNQ
-924 SKYTNAQIEQQKQLL
+924 YTKQQIEQQRQLL

-951 IESRES
+951 IENRES
-957 VMKITNRNAKQLS
+957 VIKITNRNAKQLS
-970 DTLVDGIFEPLRE
+970 DTLIDGIFEPLKE

-1011 QDIVTGFTAGFKN
+1011 QDIVTGFTAGWKN
-1024 NAGNIFQRLT
+1024 NAGTFLQRLAG
-1034 SGFIGSVTSVA
+1034 GFTGSITSVA
-1045 GKTLPT
+1045 GKPLPT
-1051 NIWGQNGNP
+1051 NMWGQNGQNAGSSGGVLSSVWSSVSGLFGKSTQNSGIPAGFGLNTSNNP
-1060 QASGGFWS
+1060 QSILSSLAQQ
-1068 TLGNTLFGGSGKQGT
+1068 GNTLA
-1083 PVIKQTSGGSSGVLG
+1083 QTL
-1098 NIWSSV
+1098 
-1104 KNLFSGS
+1104 
-1111 SNTGQAVGS
+1111 TGQVTPAV
-1120 SNPIGA
+1120 
-1126 ITNIGAIGQSVLGGL
+1126 TSVLGG
-1141 NTSANTL
+1141 
-1148 TQTLQNA
+1148 
-1155 TSPAISGVLGNITN
+1155 VTN
-1169 LGTSALGT
+1169 LSGTATGAGTSLLNMGT
-1177 GTNIIGMANSALG
+1177 SALG
-1190 AGSSILGMANPAIS
+1190 AGSSILGMANPAVV
-1204 AAQSIASMAVAA
+1204 AAQSVASMAMTA
-1216 PIAATGMGA
+1216 PIAAASMAAMGA
-1225 LAATMAMASGSFQA
+1225 TMTTASAAFTTA
-1239 SAPALMQMAGA
+1239 APALTQMATA
-1250 MSTLATSAA
+1250 MATLATSSAT
-1259 AAATSMAA
+1259 AATSMAA
-1267 VAVANAANSAAQ
+1267 LAVASAANSAAQ
-1279 IPFVGWL
+1279 IPFVGWV
-1286 LAPLAAVMT
+1286 LAPLAAALTGTGIAVGT
-1295 GAGIAAGTALTGAA
+1295 AIAGAGIAAGTAL
-1309 IGASTAMA
+1309 S

-1322 LGGAMAGIGNQ
+1322 VGGAMAGIGNT
-1333 LSGVSGLSKGSST
+1333 LSGVRGASSSSGIGS
-1346 TTSAKV
+1346 TSAKV

-1364 TMFPMQGGNFGL
+1364 TMFPMQGGNIGL

-1391 SNGDVGIGAVQPQVI
+1391 SNGDVGIGAVQPKVT
-1406 VNNYTNAAVE
+1406 VNNYTNSAVE
-1416 VKKRPD
+1416 VIKRP
-1422 NTMEIKIAELNAML
+1422 NNEMEIKISELNSML
-1436 SSSRTNKGMSNA
+1436 SSSKTNKGWINA
-1448 QNRLQ
+1448 QTRMSKQ
-1453 KNGRQ
+1453 GKQ

>member
-1 MSDAYEPFLIPVE
+1 MSDAYEPFLIPIE

-34 ISENLIDVGYGADA
+34 ISENLVDVGYGADA
-48 MKILTASMRDLSS
+48 MKILTANMRDLSS

-69 ISSLNKANAQAA
+69 ISTLNKANAQAA
-81 KDAESIALAHQ
+81 KDAENVALAHQ

-140 LRVAQAHEKQAL
+140 LRVAQAHEKQAQ
-152 KAQQAARPYNQLNQ
+152 KAQQAARPYNELNQ

-178 ITAGNLNE
+178 IVKNNVHGAALTSMINKYHELSDKVQTA
-186 VTLQRMA
+186 
-193 DKYTRL
+193 
-199 NTKIQETNQ
+199 NQ
-208 KFAELTKQKQDNK
+208 KFAELTKQEQDNK
-221 SVLDILKASLGTFIG
+221 NILDILKASLGTFIG
-236 MLARDFLTNAIQGF
+236 MLARDFLINAIQGF

-279 SGGREIKWVI
+279 SGGREIKWII
-289 DMSNRLGLAFGDV
+289 DMSNRLGLSFGDV

-389 RLMDLMKKGEVFSKD
+389 KLMELMKKGQVFSKD

-455 PLVNGLAGVTNALA
+455 PLVNGLVAVTNALA

-474 FNENTVASNLL
+474 FNENTIASNFL

-495 VVAFNWGAI
+495 VVAFNWSAI
-504 VSGVVAFGTTIMTV
+504 VSGIAAFGTTIMTV
-518 VIPAIGALMSEL
+518 VIPAIGALISDL
-530 LVLNAELAGIP
+530 LVLNAELGGIP

-561 AKKAGDMTP
+561 AKKAGDTTP

-598 LEEFKQSFPSLTQ
+598 LEEFKQSFPELTQ
-611 YLTET
+611 YLTDT

-621 ELSDAELQHIAV
+621 ELSDIELQHIAV
-633 LGEHDAKMRVV
+633 LGEHDAKMRVMQ
-644 EERTKELA
+644 ERTKELA

-662 QVAWDN
+662 QVAWGK
-668 ICKWAKILWATVV
+668 ICALSRVLWQTVLNSFAKIGEGVKWVMQML
-681 DVFTNIMN
+681 
-689 FVKGVFN
+689 VKG
-696 FIKNVTVKFIEFTGK
+696 IKAASEFQLK
-711 VGKVMTDVGDK
+711 VGKGMQAIGKALHNPMLQAYGNILEGSANLVLNFED
-722 MGVFGINMKLTG
+722 NMQSLK
-734 QALSASSDFVL
+734 SAA
-745 HFGENMDKV
+745 
-754 KTVIQNAGTAT
+754 QNAGKWIKDSWDNSSLA
-765 VEWAKN
+765 VEINVQKME
-771 TSFAID
+771 
-777 VADKKL
+777 
-783 SNANQNAIKKLEVV
+783 NANKNAIKKLEVV
-797 NKNSKM
+797 NKNAKM

-815 TGLQNATSDGSK
+815 TGLQNTKGSGSK
-827 EGKGKKGST
+827 KGKSKKGSKK
-836 TKKEKTEWDVL
+836 TKKEKTEWDLL

-875 AELLSKQN
+875 KDLLSKQN
-883 EVDVQMKVLKGST
+883 AIDVQMKALKNST
-896 IKATSA
+896 VKATSA

-911 KVSEEYKNMLLQP
+911 KVSEEYKSMLLQP

-951 IESRES
+951 IENRES

-970 DTLVDGIFEPLRE
+970 DTLIDGIFEPLKE

-1024 NAGNIFQRLT
+1024 NAGNIFQRLA
-1034 SGFIGSVTSVA
+1034 SGFTGSITSVA

-1051 NIWGQNGNP
+1051 NMWGQNGNP

-1068 TLGNTLFGGSGKQGT
+1068 TLGNTLFGRNGQQGT
-1083 PVIKQTSGGSSGVLG
+1083 PVIKQNSGSSGGVLG
-1098 NIWSSV
+1098 NIWSSI
-1104 KNLFSGS
+1104 KNLFGGS
-1111 SNTGQAVGS
+1111 NAGQMTGAAS
-1120 SNPIGA
+1120 PIGE
-1126 ITNIGAIGQSVLGGL
+1126 ITNIGAVGQSILGGL
-1141 NTSANTL
+1141 NTSADTL
-1148 TQTLQNA
+1148 TQTLQSA
-1155 TSPAISGVLGNITN
+1155 TSPAVSSVLGNITN

-1177 GTNIIGMANSALG
+1177 GTSIMGMANSALG

-1225 LAATMAMASGSFQA
+1225 LAATMAMASSSFTS

-1250 MSTLATSAA
+1250 MGSLATSAA

-1267 VAVANAANSAAQ
+1267 IAVANAANSAAQ

-1286 LAPLAAVMT
+1286 LAPLAAIMT

-1364 TMFPMQGGNFGL
+1364 TMFPMQGGNIGL

-1391 SNGDVGIGAVQPQVI
+1391 SNGEVGIGAVQPQVI
-1406 VNNYTNAAVE
+1406 VNNYSNSSVE

-1422 NTMEIKIAELNAML
+1422 NSMEIKILELNAML
-1436 SSSRTNKGMSNA
+1436 SSSRSNRGFANA
-1448 QNRLQ
+1448 QQRLN
-1453 KNGRQ
+1453 KTGRQ

>member
-48 MKILTASMRDLSS
+48 MKILTANMRDLSS

-69 ISSLNKANAQAA
+69 ISTLNKANAQAA
-81 KDAESIALAHQ
+81 KDAESVALAHQ

-120 KLSTEMEKTATAHA
+120 KLSTEMEKTAIAHA

-178 ITAGNLNE
+178 IAAGNLNE

-221 SVLDILKASLGTFIG
+221 NILDILKASLGTFIG

-279 SGGREIKWVI
+279 SGGREIKWII
-289 DMSNRLGLAFGDV
+289 DMSNRLGLSFGDV

-347 FVALEQMANKGTVQ
+347 FIALEQMANKGTVQ

-455 PLVNGLAGVTNALA
+455 PLVNGLVAVTNALA

-474 FNENTVASNLL
+474 FNENTTASNLL
-485 KGALVGLLAT
+485 KGALAGLLAT

-504 VSGVVAFGTTIMTV
+504 VSGIAAFGTTIMTV

-561 AKKAGDMTP
+561 AKQAGDITP

-592 EEGKQK
+592 EEGRQK

-633 LGEHDAKMRVV
+633 LGEHDAKMRVMQ
-644 EERTKELA
+644 ERTKELA

-662 QVAWDN
+662 QVAWGK
-668 ICKWAKILWATVV
+668 ICILSRALWQTVLDSFAKIGEGVKWVMQML
-681 DVFTNIMN
+681 
-689 FVKGVFN
+689 VKG
-696 FIKNVTVKFIEFTGK
+696 IKAVSEFQLK
-711 VGKVMTDVGDK
+711 VGKGMQAVGKALHNPMLQAYGNVLEGGANLVLNFED
-722 MGVFGINMKLTG
+722 NMQSLK
-734 QALSASSDFVL
+734 SAA
-745 HFGENMDKV
+745 
-754 KTVIQNAGTAT
+754 QNAGKWIKDSWDNSGLAA
-765 VEWAKN
+765 EINAQKME
-771 TSFAID
+771 
-777 VADKKL
+777 
-783 SNANQNAIKKLEVV
+783 NANKNAIKKLEVV
-797 NKNSKM
+797 NKNAKM

-815 TGLQNATSDGSK
+815 TGLQNATGSGSK
-827 EGKGKKGST
+827 KGKSKKGSK
-836 TKKEKTEWDVL
+836 TKKEKTEWDLL

-875 AELLSKQN
+875 KDLLGKQN
-883 EVDVQMKVLKGST
+883 AIDVQMKALKNST
-896 IKATSA
+896 VKATSA

-911 KVSEEYKNMLLQP
+911 KVSEEYKSMLLQP

-951 IESRES
+951 IENRES

-970 DTLVDGIFEPLRE
+970 DTLIDGIFEPLKE

-1024 NAGNIFQRLT
+1024 NAGTIFQRLA
-1034 SGFIGSVTSVA
+1034 SGFTGSITSVA

-1051 NIWGQNGNP
+1051 NMWGQNGNP

-1068 TLGNTLFGGSGKQGT
+1068 TLGNTLFGGKGQQGT
-1083 PVIKQTSGGSSGVLG
+1083 PVINQTSGSSGGVLG

-1104 KNLFSGS
+1104 KNLFGGS
-1111 SNTGQAVGS
+1111 NAGQMTGAASPVGE
-1120 SNPIGA
+1120 
-1126 ITNIGAIGQSVLGGL
+1126 ITNIGAVGQSILGGL
-1141 NTSANTL
+1141 NTSADTL

-1155 TSPAISGVLGNITN
+1155 TSPAVSSVLGNITN

-1177 GTNIIGMANSALG
+1177 GTSIMGMANSALG
-1190 AGSSILGMANPAIS
+1190 AGSSILDMANPAIS

-1225 LAATMAMASGSFQA
+1225 LAATMAMASSSFTT

-1250 MSTLATSAA
+1250 MGSLATSAA

-1267 VAVANAANSAAQ
+1267 IAVANAANSAAQ

-1286 LAPLAAVMT
+1286 LAPLAAIMT

-1364 TMFPMQGGNFGL
+1364 TMFPMQGGNIGL

-1391 SNGDVGIGAVQPQVI
+1391 SNGEVGVGAVQPQVT

-1416 VKKRPD
+1416 VIKRP
-1422 NTMEIKIAELNAML
+1422 NNEMEIKISELNSML
-1436 SSSRTNKGMSNA
+1436 SSSKTNQGWANA
-1448 QNRLQ
+1448 QTRMAKQ
-1453 KNGRQ
+1453 GRQ

>member
-48 MKILTASMRDLSS
+48 MKILTANMRDLSS

-69 ISSLNKANAQAA
+69 ISTLNKANAQAA
-81 KDAESIALAHQ
+81 KDAESVALAHQ

-178 ITAGNLNE
+178 IAAGNLNE

-221 SVLDILKASLGTFIG
+221 NILDILKASLGTFIG

-279 SGGREIKWVI
+279 SGGREIKWII
-289 DMSNRLGLAFGDV
+289 DMSNRLGLSFGDV

-389 RLMDLMKKGEVFSKD
+389 KLMELMKKGQVFSKD

-455 PLVNGLAGVTNALA
+455 PLVNGLVAVTSALA

-474 FNENTVASNLL
+474 FNENTTASNLL

-504 VSGVVAFGTTIMTV
+504 VSGIAAFGTTIMTV

-530 LVLNAELAGIP
+530 LVLNAEMAGIP

-561 AKKAGDMTP
+561 AKQAGDITP

-598 LEEFKQSFPSLTQ
+598 LEEFKQSFPELTQ
-611 YLTET
+611 YLTDT

-621 ELSDAELQHIAV
+621 ELSNAELQHIAV
-633 LGEHDAKMRVV
+633 LGEHDAKMRIMQ
-644 EERTKELA
+644 ERTKELA

-662 QVAWDN
+662 QVAWGK
-668 ICKWAKILWATVV
+668 ICIFSKALWQTVLDAFAKIGEG
-681 DVFTNIMN
+681 
-689 FVKGVFN
+689 VKWVIQMLGKALKAVS
-696 FIKNVTVKFIEFTGK
+696 EFQLK
-711 VGKVMTDVGDK
+711 VGKGMQAVGKALHNPMLQAYGNVLEGGANLVLNFED
-722 MGVFGINMKLTG
+722 NMQSLK
-734 QALSASSDFVL
+734 SAA
-745 HFGENMDKV
+745 
-754 KTVIQNAGTAT
+754 QNAGKWIKDSWDNSGLAA
-765 VEWAKN
+765 EINAQKME
-771 TSFAID
+771 
-777 VADKKL
+777 
-783 SNANQNAIKKLEVV
+783 NANKNAIKKLEVV
-797 NKNSKM
+797 SKNAKM

-827 EGKGKKGST
+827 KGKSKKGSK
-836 TKKEKTEWDVL
+836 TKKEKTEWDLL

-875 AELLSKQN
+875 KDLLGKQN
-883 EVDVQMKVLKGST
+883 AIDVQMKALKNST
-896 IKATSA
+896 VKATSA

-911 KVSEEYKNMLLQP
+911 KVSEEYKSMLLQP
-924 SKYTNAQIEQQKQLL
+924 SKYTNAQIQQQKQLL

-951 IESRES
+951 IENRES

-970 DTLVDGIFEPLRE
+970 DTLIDGIFEPLKE

-1024 NAGNIFQRLT
+1024 NAGNIFQRLA
-1034 SGFIGSVTSVA
+1034 SGFTGSITSVA

-1051 NIWGQNGNP
+1051 NMWGQNGNP

-1068 TLGNTLFGGSGKQGT
+1068 TLGNTLFGGNGQQGS
-1083 PVIKQTSGGSSGVLG
+1083 PVVKQTSGGSGGVLG

-1104 KNLFSGS
+1104 KNLFGGS
-1111 SNTGQAVGS
+1111 NAGQMTGAASPVGEITSIGAVG
-1120 SNPIGA
+1120 
-1126 ITNIGAIGQSVLGGL
+1126 QSILGGL
-1141 NTSANTL
+1141 NTSADTL

-1155 TSPAISGVLGNITN
+1155 TSPAVSSVLGNITN

-1177 GTNIIGMANSALG
+1177 GTSIMGMANSALG

-1225 LAATMAMASGSFQA
+1225 LAATMAMASGSFTS

-1250 MSTLATSAA
+1250 MGSLATSAA

-1267 VAVANAANSAAQ
+1267 IAVANAANSAAQ

-1286 LAPLAAVMT
+1286 LAPLAAIMT

-1391 SNGDVGIGAVQPQVI
+1391 SNGEVGVGAVQPQVT

-1416 VKKRPD
+1416 VIKRP
-1422 NTMEIKIAELNAML
+1422 NNEMEIKISELNSML
-1436 SSSRTNKGMSNA
+1436 SSSKTNQGWANA
-1448 QNRLQ
+1448 QSRMAKQ
-1453 KNGRQ
+1453 GRQ

>member
-48 MKILTASMRDLSS
+48 MKILTANMRDLSS

-69 ISSLNKANAQAA
+69 ISTLNKANAQAA
-81 KDAESIALAHQ
+81 KDAESVALAHQ

-178 ITAGNLNE
+178 IAAGNLNE

-208 KFAELTKQKQDNK
+208 KFAELTKQKQENK
-221 SVLDILKASLGTFIG
+221 NVLDILKSSLGTFIG

-279 SGGREIKWVI
+279 SGGREIKWII
-289 DMSNRLGLAFGDV
+289 DMSNRLGLSFGDV

-455 PLVNGLAGVTNALA
+455 PLVNGLVAVTNALA
-469 KTAQF
+469 RTAQF
-474 FNENTVASNLL
+474 FNENTTASNLL

-504 VSGVVAFGTTIMTV
+504 VSGIAAFGTTIMTV
-518 VIPAIGALMSEL
+518 VIPAIGALVSEL
-530 LVLNAELAGIP
+530 LVLNAEMAGIP

-561 AKKAGDMTP
+561 AKQAGDITP

-598 LEEFKQSFPSLTQ
+598 LEEFKQSFPELTQ
-611 YLTET
+611 YLTDT

-621 ELSDAELQHIAV
+621 ELSNAELQHIAV
-633 LGEHDAKMRVV
+633 LGEHDAKMRVMQ
-644 EERTKELA
+644 ERTKELA

-662 QVAWDN
+662 QVAWGK
-668 ICKWAKILWATVV
+668 ICVLSRALWQTVLDSFAKIGEGVKWVMQML
-681 DVFTNIMN
+681 
-689 FVKGVFN
+689 VKG
-696 FIKNVTVKFIEFTGK
+696 IKAVSEFQLK
-711 VGKVMTDVGDK
+711 VGKGMQAVGKALHNPILQAYGNVLEGGANLVLNFED
-722 MGVFGINMKLTG
+722 NMQSLK
-734 QALSASSDFVL
+734 SAA
-745 HFGENMDKV
+745 
-754 KTVIQNAGTAT
+754 QNAGKWIKDSWDNSGLAA
-765 VEWAKN
+765 EINAQKME
-771 TSFAID
+771 
-777 VADKKL
+777 
-783 SNANQNAIKKLEVV
+783 NANKNAIKKLEVV
-797 NKNSKM
+797 SKNAKM

-815 TGLQNATSDGSK
+815 TGLQNTTGSGSK
-827 EGKGKKGST
+827 KGKSKKGSK
-836 TKKEKTEWDVL
+836 TKKEKTEWDLL

-862 LHGESTAELEKHY
+862 LHGESTVELEKHY
-875 AELLSKQN
+875 KDLLGKQN
-883 EVDVQMKVLKGST
+883 AIDVQMKALKNST
-896 IKATSA
+896 VKATSA

-911 KVSEEYKNMLLQP
+911 KVSEEYKSMLLQP
-924 SKYTNAQIEQQKQLL
+924 SKYTNAQIQQQKQLL

-951 IESRES
+951 IENRES

-970 DTLVDGIFEPLRE
+970 DTLIDGIFEPLKE

-1024 NAGNIFQRLT
+1024 NAGTIFQRLA
-1034 SGFIGSVTSVA
+1034 SGFTGSITSVA

-1051 NIWGQNGNP
+1051 NMWGQNGNP

-1068 TLGNTLFGGSGKQGT
+1068 TVGNTLFGGNGQQGT
-1083 PVIKQTSGGSSGVLG
+1083 PVVKQTSGGSGGVLG

-1104 KNLFSGS
+1104 KNLFGGS
-1111 SNTGQAVGS
+1111 NAGQMTGAASPVGE
-1120 SNPIGA
+1120 
-1126 ITNIGAIGQSVLGGL
+1126 ITNIGAVGQSILGGL
-1141 NTSANTL
+1141 NTSADTL

-1155 TSPAISGVLGNITN
+1155 TSPAVSSVLGSITN

-1177 GTNIIGMANSALG
+1177 GTSIMGMANSALG

-1225 LAATMAMASGSFQA
+1225 LAATMAMASGSFTS

-1250 MSTLATSAA
+1250 MGSLATSAA

-1267 VAVANAANSAAQ
+1267 IAVANAANSAAQ

-1286 LAPLAAVMT
+1286 LAPLAAIMT

-1391 SNGDVGIGAVQPQVI
+1391 SNGEVGVGAVQPQVT

-1416 VKKRPD
+1416 VIKRP
-1422 NTMEIKIAELNAML
+1422 NNEMEIKISELNSML
-1436 SSSRTNKGMSNA
+1436 SSSKTNQGWANA
-1448 QNRLQ
+1448 QSRMAKQ
-1453 KNGRQ
+1453 GRQ

>member
-48 MKILTASMRDLSS
+48 MKILTANMRDLSS

-81 KDAESIALAHQ
+81 KDAESVALAHQ

-178 ITAGNLNE
+178 IAAGNLNE

-199 NTKIQETNQ
+199 NTKIQETNK
-208 KFAELTKQKQDNK
+208 KFAELTKQKQENK
-221 SVLDILKASLGTFIG
+221 NVLDILKASLGTFIG

-279 SGGREIKWVI
+279 SGGREIKWII
-289 DMSNRLGLAFGDV
+289 DMSNRLGLSFGDV

-389 RLMDLMKKGEVFSKD
+389 RLMELMKKGQVFSKD

-455 PLVNGLAGVTNALA
+455 PLVNGLVVVTSALV

-474 FNENTVASNLL
+474 FNENTAASNLL

-495 VVAFNWGAI
+495 VVAFNWGTI
-504 VSGVVAFGTTIMTV
+504 VSGIAAFGTTIMTV
-518 VIPAIGALMSEL
+518 VIPAIGALVSEL
-530 LVLNAELAGIP
+530 LVLNAEMAGIP

-561 AKKAGDMTP
+561 AKQAGDITP
-570 YIGLSQQIVNLTKEV
+570 YIGLSQQIVNLTKEIT
-585 STLDSTT
+585 TLDSTT

-598 LEEFKQSFPSLTQ
+598 LEEYKQSFPELTQ
-611 YLTET
+611 YLAET

-621 ELSDAELQHIAV
+621 ELSDTELRHIAV
-633 LGEHDAKMRVV
+633 LGEHDAKMRVMQ
-644 EERTKELA
+644 ERTKELA

-662 QVAWDN
+662 QVAWGK
-668 ICKWAKILWATVV
+668 ICILSRALWQTVLDSFAKIGEGVKWVIQMIGKALKAVSEFQLKV
-681 DVFTNIMN
+681 GQGMKAVGKAINNPLLQAYGSALEGGAN
-689 FVKGVFN
+689 FVLN
-696 FIKNVTVKFIEFTGK
+696 FE
-711 VGKVMTDVGDK
+711 D
-722 MGVFGINMKLTG
+722 NMQSL
-734 QALSASSDFVL
+734 
-745 HFGENMDKV
+745 
-754 KTVIQNAGTAT
+754 KTAAQNAGKWIKDTWDNSGVAA
-765 VEWAKN
+765 EINAKKI
-771 TSFAID
+771 A
-777 VADKKL
+777 
-783 SNANQNAIKKLEVV
+783 NANENAIKKLQVV
-797 NKNSKM
+797 SRNAQM
-803 TYDALKQAQSAV
+803 TYDSLKQAQIAV
-815 TGLQNATSDGSK
+815 SGLQNATSDGSK
-827 EGKGKKGST
+827 SKKTKGSKT
-836 TKKEKTEWDVL
+836 KGSKIKKEKTEWDLL

-862 LHGESTAELEKHY
+862 LHGESTVELEKHY
-875 AELLSKQN
+875 SELLAKQKL
-883 EVDVQMKVLKGST
+883 VDDQMKALKGT
-896 IKATSA
+896 TLGTTSA
-902 WQDLQNQLK
+902 WKDLQTELK
-911 KVSEEYKNMLLQP
+911 KVSDEYKSMLLN
-924 SKYTNAQIEQQKQLL
+924 SNKYTKDQINQQRQLL
-939 GQLKSQSEYYKN
+939 GQLKTQSEYYKN
-951 IESRES
+951 LENRES
-957 VMKITNRNAKQLS
+957 VLKITNRNAKQLS
-970 DTLVDGIFEPLRE
+970 DTLIDGIFEPLRE
-983 GETLWSRFKDAGLD
+983 GETMWSRFKDAGLD
-997 ALKSIAQQATKRFL
+997 ALKSITQQATKRFL

-1024 NAGNIFQRLT
+1024 NAGTIFERLAGGLTGAIT
-1034 SGFIGSVTSVA
+1034 SLA
-1045 GKTLPT
+1045 GKALPT
-1051 NIWGQNGNP
+1051 NMWGKNGTT
-1060 QASGGFWS
+1060 SGTGGFWS
-1068 TLGNTLFGGSGKQGT
+1068 TLFSGSGQKTT
-1083 PVIKQTSGGSSGVLG
+1083 PVIKQTSGSSGGVLG

-1104 KNLFSGS
+1104 KGLFGSGKTS
-1111 SNTGQAVGS
+1111 GATTGAASPIEDVMNVGVV
-1120 SNPIGA
+1120 
-1126 ITNIGAIGQSVLGGL
+1126 GQSILGNLTSGANVLTETLTNATTPVVTDTISNFGGL
-1141 NTSANTL
+1141 ATSA
-1148 TQTLQNA
+1148 
-1155 TSPAISGVLGNITN
+1155 V
-1169 LGTSALGT
+1169 
-1177 GTNIIGMANSALG
+1177 G
-1190 AGSSILGMANPAIS
+1190 AGSSIMGMSNPAIS
-1204 AAQSIASMAVAA
+1204 TAESIASMATAA
-1216 PIAATGMGA
+1216 PIAAVGMGA
-1225 LAATMAMASGSFQA
+1225 MAATMTMASTAFQTA
-1239 SAPALMQMAGA
+1239 APALTQMAGA
-1250 MSTLATSAA
+1250 MASLATSAA
-1259 AAATSMAA
+1259 TAATSMAA
-1267 VAVANAANSAAQ
+1267 LAVATAAESVAK
-1279 IPFVGWL
+1279 IPFVGGF
-1286 LAPLAAVMT
+1286 LAPVAALLT
-1295 GAGIAAGTALTGAA
+1295 GTGIAAGTALTGAA

-1333 LSGVSGLSKGSST
+1333 LSGVSGLSKG
-1346 TTSAKV
+1346 ANV
-1352 IPHAKGGIVSSP
+1352 VPHAKGGIVSSP

-1391 SNGDVGIGAVQPQVI
+1391 SNGDVGIGAVQPKVT

-1416 VKKRPD
+1416 VIKRP
-1422 NTMEIKIAELNAML
+1422 NNEMEIKISELNSML
-1436 SSSRTNKGMSNA
+1436 SSSKTNKGWVNA
-1448 QNRLQ
+1448 QTRMSKQ
-1453 KNGRQ
+1453 GKQ

>member
-48 MKILTASMRDLSS
+48 MKILTANMRDLSS

-69 ISSLNKANAQAA
+69 ISTLNKANAQAA
-81 KDAESIALAHQ
+81 KDAESVALAHQ

-178 ITAGNLNE
+178 IAAGNLNE

-208 KFAELTKQKQDNK
+208 KFAELTKQKQENK
-221 SVLDILKASLGTFIG
+221 NVLDILKASLGTFVG

-289 DMSNRLGLAFGDV
+289 DMSNRLGLSFGDV

-389 RLMDLMKKGEVFSKD
+389 KLMELMKKGQVFSKD

-455 PLVNGLAGVTNALA
+455 PLVNGLVAVTSALA

-474 FNENTVASNLL
+474 FNENTTASNLL

-504 VSGVVAFGTTIMTV
+504 VSGIAAFGTTIMTV

-530 LVLNAELAGIP
+530 LVLNAEMAGIP

-561 AKKAGDMTP
+561 AKQAGDITP

-598 LEEFKQSFPSLTQ
+598 LEEFKQSFPELTQ
-611 YLTET
+611 YLTDT

-621 ELSDAELQHIAV
+621 ELSNTELQHIAV
-633 LGEHDAKMRVV
+633 LGEHDAKMRIMR
-644 EERTKELA
+644 ERTKELA

-662 QVAWDN
+662 QVAWGK
-668 ICKWAKILWATVV
+668 ICIFSRALWQTVLDAFAKIGEG
-681 DVFTNIMN
+681 
-689 FVKGVFN
+689 VKWVIQMLGKALKAVS
-696 FIKNVTVKFIEFTGK
+696 EFQLK
-711 VGKVMTDVGDK
+711 VGKGMQAVGKALHNPMLQAYGNVLEGGANLVLNFED
-722 MGVFGINMKLTG
+722 NMQSLK
-734 QALSASSDFVL
+734 SAA
-745 HFGENMDKV
+745 
-754 KTVIQNAGTAT
+754 QNAGKWIKDSWDNSGLAA
-765 VEWAKN
+765 EINAQKME
-771 TSFAID
+771 
-777 VADKKL
+777 
-783 SNANQNAIKKLEVV
+783 NANKNAIKKLEVV
-797 NKNSKM
+797 SKNAKM

-815 TGLQNATSDGSK
+815 TGLQNATGSGSK
-827 EGKGKKGST
+827 KGKSKKGSK
-836 TKKEKTEWDVL
+836 TKKEKTEWDLL

-875 AELLSKQN
+875 KDLLGKQN
-883 EVDVQMKVLKGST
+883 AIDVQMKALKNST
-896 IKATSA
+896 VKATSA

-911 KVSEEYKNMLLQP
+911 KVSEEYKSMLLQP
-924 SKYTNAQIEQQKQLL
+924 SKYTNAQIQQQKQLL

-951 IESRES
+951 IENRES

-970 DTLVDGIFEPLRE
+970 DTLIDGIFEPLKE

-997 ALKSIAQQATKRFL
+997 ALKSITQQATKRFL

-1024 NAGNIFQRLT
+1024 NAGTIFQRLA
-1034 SGFIGSVTSVA
+1034 SGFTGSITSVA

-1051 NIWGQNGNP
+1051 NMWGQNGNP

-1068 TLGNTLFGGSGKQGT
+1068 TLGNTLFGGKGQQGT
-1083 PVIKQTSGGSSGVLG
+1083 PVINQTSGSSGGVLG

-1104 KNLFSGS
+1104 KNLFGGS
-1111 SNTGQAVGS
+1111 NAGQMTGAASPVGE
-1120 SNPIGA
+1120 
-1126 ITNIGAIGQSVLGGL
+1126 ITNIGAVGQSILGGL
-1141 NTSANTL
+1141 NTSADTL

-1155 TSPAISGVLGNITN
+1155 TSPAVSSVLGNITN

-1177 GTNIIGMANSALG
+1177 GTSIMGMANSALG

-1225 LAATMAMASGSFQA
+1225 LAATMAMASGSFTS

-1250 MSTLATSAA
+1250 MGSLATSAA

-1267 VAVANAANSAAQ
+1267 IAVANAANSAAQ

-1286 LAPLAAVMT
+1286 LAPLAAIMT

-1391 SNGDVGIGAVQPQVI
+1391 SNGEVGVGAVQPQVT

-1416 VKKRPD
+1416 VIKRP
-1422 NTMEIKIAELNAML
+1422 NNEMEIKISELNSML
-1436 SSSRTNKGMSNA
+1436 SSSKTNQGWANA
-1448 QNRLQ
+1448 QSRMAKQ
-1453 KNGRQ
+1453 GRQ

>member
-48 MKILTASMRDLSS
+48 MKILTANMRDLSS

-69 ISSLNKANAQAA
+69 ISTLNKANAQAA
-81 KDAESIALAHQ
+81 KDAESVALAHQ

-113 NTAVANQ
+113 NTAIANQ

-178 ITAGNLNE
+178 IAAGNLNE

-221 SVLDILKASLGTFIG
+221 NILDILKASLGTFIG

-279 SGGREIKWVI
+279 SGGREIKWII
-289 DMSNRLGLAFGDV
+289 DMSNRLGLSFGDV

-389 RLMDLMKKGEVFSKD
+389 KLMELMKKGQVFSKD

-455 PLVNGLAGVTNALA
+455 PLVNGLVAVTNALA
-469 KTAQF
+469 RTAQF
-474 FNENTVASNLL
+474 FNENTTASNLL
-485 KGALVGLLAT
+485 KGVLVGLLAT

-504 VSGVVAFGTTIMTV
+504 VSGIAAFGTTIMTV

-530 LVLNAELAGIP
+530 LVLNAEMAGIP

-561 AKKAGDMTP
+561 AKQAGDITP
-570 YIGLSQQIVNLTKEV
+570 YIGLSQQIVNLTKEI

-598 LEEFKQSFPSLTQ
+598 LEEFKQSFPELTQ
-611 YLTET
+611 YLTDT

-621 ELSDAELQHIAV
+621 ELSNAELQHIAV
-633 LGEHDAKMRVV
+633 LGEHDAKMRVMQ
-644 EERTKELA
+644 ERTKELA

-662 QVAWDN
+662 QVAWGK
-668 ICKWAKILWATVV
+668 ICILSRALWQTVLDSFAKIGEGVKWVIQML
-681 DVFTNIMN
+681 
-689 FVKGVFN
+689 VKG
-696 FIKNVTVKFIEFTGK
+696 IKAVSEFQLK
-711 VGKVMTDVGDK
+711 VGKGMQAVGKALHNPMLQAYGNVLEGGANLVLNFED
-722 MGVFGINMKLTG
+722 NMQSLK
-734 QALSASSDFVL
+734 SAA
-745 HFGENMDKV
+745 
-754 KTVIQNAGTAT
+754 QNAGKWIKDSWDNSGLAA
-765 VEWAKN
+765 EINAQKME
-771 TSFAID
+771 
-777 VADKKL
+777 
-783 SNANQNAIKKLEVV
+783 NANKNAIKKLEVV
-797 NKNSKM
+797 SKNSKM

-815 TGLQNATSDGSK
+815 TGLQNATGSGSK
-827 EGKGKKGST
+827 KEKSKKGSK
-836 TKKEKTEWDVL
+836 TKEEKTEWDNL
-847 KDEIKATEDAIRVKK
+847 TK
-862 LHGESTAELEKHY
+862 LI
-875 AELLSKQN
+875 SKQ
-883 EVDVQMKVLKGST
+883 EEEIKVLKLAGQENKNLEESYAKNIQKRKEIEDYVNKIT
-896 IKATSA
+896 AAGEGEVSMWKR
-902 WQDLQNQLK
+902 LK
-911 KVSEEYKNMLLQP
+911 KAADDANATYENRLSNSLQ
-924 SKYTNAQIEQQKQLL
+924 YTDSQIEEARQSAKSYNAIVKYAEAQKNANGILQ
-939 GQLKSQSEYYKN
+939 
-951 IESRES
+951 ITSR
-957 VMKITNRNAKQLS
+957 TAKQLTN
-970 DTLVDGIFEPLRE
+970 DLVDGLFTPLQE
-983 GETLWSRFKDAGLD
+983 AETIWSRFKDAGIS
-997 ALKSIAQQATKRFL
+997 AIKAIATEWVKNKL
-1011 QDIVTGFTAGFKN
+1011 NMILTGF
-1024 NAGNIFQRLT
+1024 Q
-1034 SGFIGSVTSVA
+1034 
-1045 GKTLPT
+1045 
-1051 NIWGQNGNP
+1051 
-1060 QASGGFWS
+1060 GGW
-1068 TLGNTLFGGSGKQGT
+1068 
-1083 PVIKQTSGGSSGVLG
+1083 
-1098 NIWSSV
+1098 
-1104 KNLFSGS
+1104 
-1111 SNTGQAVGS
+1111 
-1120 SNPIGA
+1120 
-1126 ITNIGAIGQSVLGGL
+1126 AIGQQGGGTLGQKFIMGMLGAGQGAKGQTLLGTATNQTFGNNSYIDSAYQGFLQKMGGFTNAASTVNNSAL
-1141 NTSANTL
+1141 NTMNSGALQLANTL
-1148 TQTLQNA
+1148 NSA
-1155 TSPAISGVLGNITN
+1155 TSPAVGTATNAVMGV
-1169 LGTSALGT
+1169 
-1177 GTNIIGMANSALG
+1177 
-1190 AGSSILGMANPAIS
+1190 ANPAVM
-1204 AAQSIASMAVAA
+1204 AANAIASMAVAA

-1225 LAATMAMASGSFQA
+1225 LAATMAIASGSFKE

-1250 MSTLATSAA
+1250 MASLAASAST
-1259 AAATSMAA
+1259 AATSMAA
-1267 VAVANAANSAAQ
+1267 LAVATAAESVAK
-1279 IPFVGWL
+1279 IPYVGGF
-1286 LAPLAAVMT
+1286 LAPVAATLT
-1295 GAGIAAGTALTGAA
+1295 GAGIAAGTAMTGAGIA
-1309 IGASTAMA
+1309 ASAAMA
-1317 GAGQM
+1317 GGGQM
-1322 LGGAMAGIGNQ
+1322 LGGAMAGIGNK

-1346 TTSAKV
+1346 TTSAKM

-1364 TMFPMQGGNFGL
+1364 TMFPMQGGNIGL

-1406 VNNYTNAAVE
+1406 VNNYTNAAIE

-1422 NTMEIKIAELNAML
+1422 NSMEIKISELNSML
-1436 SSSRTNKGMSNA
+1436 SSSKTNRGMSAA
-1448 QNRLQ
+1448 QGRMQ
-1453 KNGRQ
+1453 RQGRQ

>member
-1 MSDAYEPFLIPVE
+1 MSVDEHFLIHLDMIDDKNVE
-14 VIGGKDA
+14 Q
-21 ESTLKNIDSKLKE
+21 SLKNIDYRLKE
-34 ISENLIDVGYGADA
+34 ISKDLLNVGYGSKEVDVFTNE
-48 MKILTASMRDLSS
+48 MKTLSS
-61 VSKTVASG
+61 VTKSVASAVA
-69 ISSLNKANAQAA
+69 ILNKTNAQAA
-81 KDAESIALAHQ
+81 KDAESVALAHQ

-106 KAKTQAA
+106 KAKTQVA
-113 NTAVANQ
+113 NTAIANQ

-140 LRVAQAHEKQAL
+140 LRVAQAHEKQAQ
-152 KAQQAARPYNQLNQ
+152 KAQQAARPYNELNQ

-178 ITAGNLNE
+178 IAAGNLNE

-221 SVLDILKASLGTFIG
+221 NILDILKASLGTFIG

-258 RAGIELDALQNT
+258 KAGIELDALQNT

-279 SGGREIKWVI
+279 SGGREIKWII
-289 DMSNRLGLAFGDV
+289 DMSNRLGLSFGDV

-328 DLSTA
+328 DLSAA

-361 AEELKRQLGNA
+361 AEELKRQLSNA

-384 GILPA
+384 GILPS

-455 PLVNGLAGVTNALA
+455 PLVNGLVGVTNALA

-474 FNENTVASNLL
+474 FNENTTASNLL

-504 VSGVVAFGTTIMTV
+504 VSGVAAFGTTIMTV

-561 AKKAGDMTP
+561 AKKAGDITP
-570 YIGLSQQIVNLTKEV
+570 YIGLGQQIVNLTKEV
-585 STLDSTT
+585 TTLDSTT
-592 EEGKQK
+592 EEGKQR
-598 LEEFKQSFPSLTQ
+598 LEEFRQSFPSLTQ

-668 ICKWAKILWATVV
+668 ICKWAKILWVTVV

-696 FIKNVTVKFIEFTGK
+696 FIKNVTVKFVEFTGR
-711 VGKVMTDVGDK
+711 VGKVMTEVGDK
-722 MGVFGINMKLTG
+722 MGVFGTNMKLTG
-734 QALSASSDFVL
+734 QALSAGSDFAL

-827 EGKGKKGST
+827 KGKGSKSSA
-836 TKKEKTEWDVL
+836 TKKEKTEWDLL

-883 EVDVQMKVLKGST
+883 AVDVQMKALKGST
-896 IKATSA
+896 TKATSA

-911 KVSEEYKNMLLQP
+911 KVSEEYKSMLLQP

-970 DTLVDGIFEPLRE
+970 DTLVDGIFEPLKE

-1024 NAGNIFQRLT
+1024 NAGNIFQRLA
-1034 SGFIGSVTSVA
+1034 SGFIGSITSVA

-1051 NIWGQNGNP
+1051 NMWRQNGNP

-1083 PVIKQTSGGSSGVLG
+1083 PVIKQTSGGSGGVLG

-1104 KNLFSGS
+1104 KNLFGGS
-1111 SNTGQAVGS
+1111 NAGQATGS
-1120 SNPIGA
+1120 TSPIGT
-1126 ITNIGAIGQSVLGGL
+1126 INNVGAVGQSILGGL
-1141 NTSANTL
+1141 NTSANIL
-1148 TQTLQNA
+1148 TQTLQNV
-1155 TSPAISGVLGNITN
+1155 TSPAVSGVLGNITN

-1177 GTNIIGMANSALG
+1177 SSNIIGMANSALG

-1225 LAATMAMASGSFQA
+1225 LAAIMTMASGSFQA

-1250 MSTLATSAA
+1250 MSALATSAA
-1259 AAATSMAA
+1259 TAATSMAA
-1267 VAVANAANSAAQ
+1267 LAVATAAQSVAQ
-1279 IPFVGWL
+1279 IPLIGGF
-1286 LAPLAAVMT
+1286 LAPVAALATGAAV
-1295 GAGIAAGTALTGAA
+1295 AAGTALTGAA
-1309 IGASTAMA
+1309 IGAGAMMA
-1317 GAGQM
+1317 GGGQM
-1322 LGGAMAGIGNQ
+1322 LGGAMAGIGNK
-1333 LSGVSGLSKGSST
+1333 LSGVSGLQKG
-1346 TTSAKV
+1346 TSV
-1352 IPHAKGGIVSSP
+1352 VPHAKGGIVSSP
-1364 TMFPMQGGNFGL
+1364 TMFPMQGGNIGL

-1422 NTMEIKIAELNAML
+1422 NSMEIKIAELNTML

-1448 QNRLQ
+1448 QSRLQ

>member
-81 KDAESIALAHQ
+81 KDAESVALAHQ

-120 KLSTEMEKTATAHA
+120 KLSTEMEKTAVAHA

-178 ITAGNLNE
+178 IAAGNLNE

-221 SVLDILKASLGTFIG
+221 NVLDILKASLGTFIG
-236 MLARDFLTNAIQGF
+236 MLARDFLTKAIQGF

-455 PLVNGLAGVTNALA
+455 PLVNGLVGVTNALA

-474 FNENTVASNLL
+474 FNENTTASNLL

-495 VVAFNWGAI
+495 VVAFNWSTI
-504 VSGVVAFGTTIMTV
+504 VSGIAAFGTTIMTV
-518 VIPAIGALMSEL
+518 VIPAIGALMREL
-530 LVLNAELAGIP
+530 LVLNAELAGVP

-549 GVAALGFNLADT
+549 GVAALNFNLADT
-561 AKKAGDMTP
+561 AKKAGDITP

-592 EEGKQK
+592 EEGRQK

-745 HFGENMDKV
+745 HFGENMNKV

-847 KDEIKATEDAIRVKK
+847 KDEIKATENAIRVKK

-883 EVDVQMKVLKGST
+883 AVDVQMKVLKGST

-1034 SGFIGSVTSVA
+1034 SGFVGSITSVA

-1051 NIWGQNGNP
+1051 NMWGQNGNP

-1083 PVIKQTSGGSSGVLG
+1083 PAIKQTSGGSSGVLG

-1104 KNLFSGS
+1104 KNLFGGS

-1126 ITNIGAIGQSVLGGL
+1126 ITNVGAIGQSVLGGL

-1155 TSPAISGVLGNITN
+1155 TSPAVSGVLGNITN
-1169 LGTSALGT
+1169 LGMSALGT
-1177 GTNIIGMANSALG
+1177 GTNIMGMANSALG

-1204 AAQSIASMAVAA
+1204 ATQSIASMAVAA

-1250 MSTLATSAA
+1250 MSALATSAA

>member
-21 ESTLKNIDSKLKE
+21 ESTLKNIDYKLKE

-48 MKILTASMRDLSS
+48 MKILTANMRDLSS

-69 ISSLNKANAQAA
+69 ISTLNRANAQAA
-81 KDAESIALAHQ
+81 KDAESVALAHQ

-134 RAEMAA
+134 RAEMAT

-152 KAQQAARPYNQLNQ
+152 KAQQAARPYTQLNQ

-178 ITAGNLNE
+178 IAAGNLNE

-208 KFAELTKQKQDNK
+208 KFAELTKQEQDNK
-221 SVLDILKASLGTFIG
+221 NILDILKASLGTFIG

-279 SGGREIKWVI
+279 SGGREIKWII
-289 DMSNRLGLAFGDV
+289 DMSNRLGLSFGDV

-333 MVSLHLPAERMQGV
+333 MVSLHLPTERMQGV

-389 RLMDLMKKGEVFSKD
+389 RLMELMKKGQVFSKD

-442 KMNLGQMVNEALL
+442 KMNLGQMVNEVLL
-455 PLVNGLAGVTNALA
+455 PLVNGLVAVTSALA

-474 FNENTVASNLL
+474 FNENTFASNLL

-495 VVAFNWGAI
+495 VVAFNWSAI
-504 VSGVVAFGTTIMTV
+504 VSGIAAFGTTIMTV

-530 LVLNAELAGIP
+530 LVLNAEMAGIP

-561 AKKAGDMTP
+561 SKKAGDITP
-570 YIGLSQQIVNLTKEV
+570 YIGLSQQIVNLTKEIT
-585 STLDSTT
+585 TLDSTT

-598 LEEFKQSFPSLTQ
+598 LEEYKQSFPELTQ
-611 YLTET
+611 YLAET

-621 ELSDAELQHIAV
+621 ELSDTELRHIAV
-633 LGEHDAKMRVV
+633 LGEHDAKMRVMQ
-644 EERTKELA
+644 ERTKELA

-662 QVAWDN
+662 QVAWGK
-668 ICKWAKILWATVV
+668 ICILSRALWQTVLDSFAKIGEG
-681 DVFTNIMN
+681 
-689 FVKGVFN
+689 VKWVIQMLGKAFKAVS
-696 FIKNVTVKFIEFTGK
+696 EFQLK
-711 VGKVMTDVGDK
+711 VGKGMQAVGKALHNPILQAYGNVLEGGANLVLNFEDNMQSLK
-722 MGVFGINMKLTG
+722 SAAQNTGKWIKDSWDNSGVAAEIN
-734 QALSASSDFVL
+734 
-745 HFGENMDKV
+745 
-754 KTVIQNAGTAT
+754 
-765 VEWAKN
+765 AKKI
-771 TSFAID
+771 A
-777 VADKKL
+777 
-783 SNANQNAIKKLEVV
+783 NANENAIKKLQVV
-797 NKNSKM
+797 SKNAQM
-803 TYDALKQAQSAV
+803 TYDSLKQAQSAV
-815 TGLQNATSDGSK
+815 SGLQNATSDGSK
-827 EGKGKKGST
+827 SKKTKGSKT
-836 TKKEKTEWDVL
+836 KGSKIKKEKTEWDLL
-847 KDEIKATEDAIRVKK
+847 KDEIKATENAIRVKK
-862 LHGESTAELEKHY
+862 LHGESTVELEKHY
-875 AELLSKQN
+875 SELLAKQKL
-883 EVDVQMKVLKGST
+883 VDDQMKALKGT
-896 IKATSA
+896 TLGITSA
-902 WQDLQNQLK
+902 WRDLQTELK
-911 KVSEEYKNMLLQP
+911 KVSDEYKSMLLN
-924 SKYTNAQIEQQKQLL
+924 SNKYTKDQINQQRQLL
-939 GQLKSQSEYYKN
+939 GQLKTQSEYYKN
-951 IESRES
+951 LENRES
-957 VMKITNRNAKQLS
+957 VLKITNRNAKQLS
-970 DTLVDGIFEPLRE
+970 DTLIDGIFEPLRE
-983 GETLWSRFKDAGLD
+983 GETMWSRFKDAGLD

-1024 NAGNIFQRLT
+1024 NAGTIFERLAGGFTGAIT
-1034 SGFIGSVTSVA
+1034 SLA
-1045 GKTLPT
+1045 GKALPT
-1051 NIWGQNGNP
+1051 NMWGKNGTT
-1060 QASGGFWS
+1060 SGTGGFWS
-1068 TLGNTLFGGSGKQGT
+1068 TLFSGSGQKTT
-1083 PVIKQTSGGSSGVLG
+1083 PIIKQTSGSSGGVLG

-1104 KNLFSGS
+1104 KGLFGGGKTSGTP
-1111 SNTGQAVGS
+1111 TGAASPVEDVMNVGVV
-1120 SNPIGA
+1120 
-1126 ITNIGAIGQSVLGGL
+1126 GQSILDNLTSGANVLTETLTNATTPAVTDTISNFGGL
-1141 NTSANTL
+1141 
-1148 TQTLQNA
+1148 A
-1155 TSPAISGVLGNITN
+1155 TSSV
-1169 LGTSALGT
+1169 
-1177 GTNIIGMANSALG
+1177 G
-1190 AGSSILGMANPAIS
+1190 AGSSIMGMSNPAIS
-1204 AAQSIASMAVAA
+1204 TAESIASMATAA
-1216 PIAATGMGA
+1216 PIAAVGMGA
-1225 LAATMAMASGSFQA
+1225 MAATMTMASTAFQTA
-1239 SAPALMQMAGA
+1239 APALTQMAGA
-1250 MSTLATSAA
+1250 MASLATSAA
-1259 AAATSMAA
+1259 TAATSMAA
-1267 VAVANAANSAAQ
+1267 LAVATAAESVAK
-1279 IPFVGWL
+1279 IPYVGGF
-1286 LAPLAAVMT
+1286 LAPVAALLT
-1295 GAGIAAGTALTGAA
+1295 GTGIAAGTALTGAA
-1309 IGASTAMA
+1309 IAASATLS

-1322 LGGAMAGIGNQ
+1322 LGGAMSGIGNK
-1333 LSGVSGLSKGSST
+1333 LSGVSGLSKG
-1346 TTSAKV
+1346 ANV
-1352 IPHAKGGIVSSP
+1352 VPHAKGGIVSSP

-1391 SNGDVGIGAVQPQVI
+1391 SNGEVGVGAVQPQVT

-1416 VKKRPD
+1416 VIKRP
-1422 NTMEIKIAELNAML
+1422 NNEMEIKISELNSML
-1436 SSSRTNKGMSNA
+1436 SSSKTNKGWVNA
-1448 QNRLQ
+1448 QTRMSKQ
-1453 KNGRQ
+1453 GKQ